1 MGEELGGWCTWQSS
15 CSLFGAVVMDVGYCL
30 KDTNSLIWGFV
41 KLWMHEIKDRFIL
54 QQKVFWNPCSF
65 FTVFISHEL
74 FKDPPSPH
82 MHEFQLFCNKLN
94 SYLNIFKISQEV
106 HLPRVRMWHEPRTI
120 SFRIQHNLI
129 NNIQLGHF
137 HGVIDILAFHINFMQ
152 LLNAA
157 VSTDNSLC
165 C

>member
-1 MGEELGGWCTWQSS
+1 
-15 CSLFGAVVMDVGYCL
+15 
-30 KDTNSLIWGFV
+30 
-41 KLWMHEIKDRFIL
+41 MHEIKDRFIL

-74 FKDPPSPH
+74 FEDPPSPH

-106 HLPRVRMWHEPRTI
+106 QKPRVRMWHEPRTI

-137 HGVIDILAFHINFMQ
+137 RGVIDILAFHINFMQ
-152 LLNAA
+152 LLNIA

-165 C
+165 CYSLAKVTWEDWKFLSLFYRRVKWWVRIAHCIIFDIQMF